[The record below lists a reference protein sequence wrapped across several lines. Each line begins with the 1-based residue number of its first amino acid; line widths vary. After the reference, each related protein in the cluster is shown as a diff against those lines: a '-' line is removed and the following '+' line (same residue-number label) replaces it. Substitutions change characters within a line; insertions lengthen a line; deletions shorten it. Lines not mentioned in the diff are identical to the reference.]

1 MNNQSNDNLEN
12 IGQQMSQMA
21 NRASDQVRQTADKMT
36 SSIVDNPM
44 TSVLWAG
51 LIGFMLGVMTKR

>member
-1 MNNQSNDNLEN
+1 MNTQSHDDSEN

>member
-1 MNNQSNDNLEN
+1 MNNQSNDNSEN